1 MIYLYEERKKAM
13 KSYHILL
20 NALEE
25 GIEELKVWQERLLEQ
40 NSASMELEGLILH
53 LIEAE
58 EESEIAYLAEEKRKN
73 MQIHQKRIKNS
84 YNFRLDKGEGKWY
97 NNKAVARR
105 ERKVKV
111 ARDVEGKTWG
121 KKWSGSFT
129 PRVGGLHS
137 LFTWQSEA
145 DVI

>member
-20 NALEE
+20 DAIEE

-40 NSASMELEGLILH
+40 NSASMELEGLILY

-58 EESEIAYLAEEKRKN
+58 EETEIAYLAEEKRKDI
-73 MQIHQKRIKNS
+73 QIRQKQIKNMDNS
-84 YNFRLDKGEGKWY
+84 LLDKGGRRWY

-111 ARDVEGKTWG
+111 EGM
-121 KKWSGSFT
+121 
-129 PRVGGLHS
+129 
-137 LFTWQSEA
+137 
-145 DVI
+145 

>member
-1 MIYLYEERKKAM
+1 M

-84 YNFRLDKGEGKWY
+84 YNFRLDKGEGK
-97 NNKAVARR
+97 
-105 ERKVKV
+105 
-111 ARDVEGKTWG
+111 
-121 KKWSGSFT
+121 
-129 PRVGGLHS
+129 
-137 LFTWQSEA
+137 
-145 DVI
+145 